1 MPHRPPRCLASL
13 AALAA
18 AAALAHACA
27 APDDETTP
35 PDASQVPVLDAVPAP
50 GPIRDAA
57 GAPAPTP
64 DAAPAAG
71 GDAEPEPNPPPDA
84 AAEPDPTPPTV
95 DPLALAAQV
104 DPDAL
109 RRTIAELEAMG
120 TRYTYSDGDE
130 RARDYLVERLR
141 VLGFEAELDAFTFRG
156 ETAENVI
163 ARKRGTA
170 DAPAVLVFSAHYD
183 STSETPE
190 TLAPGADD
198 NASAVAAVL
207 EAARL
212 LGPLPLAHDVWFVFT
227 AAEEQG
233 SVGSAHLAQRLALER
248 FDVRGVIAPDMIGY
262 WPLGDDDALDVLGD
276 MGSVDLVD
284 RMCSVADALG
294 VPYKRWIEHE
304 YCYGDDHTNFQE
316 RGFPAIAPMDCVEAH
331 NIPASGE
338 ELGHYH
344 RSTDTLD
351 TLHMPF
357 TTRVVGVIV
366 ATLAELARGET
377 GR

>member
-1 MPHRPPRCLASL
+1 MTAPSTALFL
-13 AALAA
+13 ALALLGVASACTEAERDAPASATDDANGGQIAPSVDA
-18 AAALAHACA
+18 AAGPTPDATPTPTPTPDAEPAPSDA
-27 APDDETTP
+27 RAPDATP
-35 PDASQVPVLDAVPAP
+35 PDA
-50 GPIRDAA
+50 
-57 GAPAPTP
+57 GAP
-64 DAAPAAG
+64 
-71 GDAEPEPNPPPDA
+71 
-84 AAEPDPTPPTV
+84 V
-95 DPLALAAQV
+95 DPLALAGQV

-109 RRTIAELEAMG
+109 RETIAALEGMG
-120 TRYTYSDGDE
+120 TRYTYSYGDE

-141 VLGFEAELDAFTFRG
+141 VLGYETELDAFTFRG

-163 ARKRGTA
+163 ARKAGTSAVRG
-170 DAPAVLVFSAHYD
+170 VYVFSAHYD
-183 STSETPE
+183 STSEEPE

-198 NASAVAAVL
+198 NASAVAGVL

-212 LGPLPLAHDVWFVFT
+212 LAPLPLAHDVWFVFT

-248 FDVRGVIAPDMIGY
+248 VDVRGVIAPDMIGY
-262 WPLGDDDALDVLGD
+262 WPLGENDALDVLGD

-284 RMCSVADALG
+284 RMCAVADALG

-338 ELGHYH
+338 TLGHYH
-344 RSTDTLD
+344 RSSDTLE
-351 TLHMPF
+351 TLDLPF

-366 ATLAELARGET
+366 ATLAGLAQGE
-377 GR
+377 

>member
-1 MPHRPPRCLASL
+1 MRTLPNALTATLALLGAVSACTEAERDAPEPAAGDSGGVEAGPDAGRPP
-13 AALAA
+13 
-18 AAALAHACA
+18 
-27 APDDETTP
+27 
-35 PDASQVPVLDAVPAP
+35 
-50 GPIRDAA
+50 
-57 GAPAPTP
+57 APAPDAGPVSSP
-64 DAAPAAG
+64 DAAPVPEDARAPDAA
-71 GDAEPEPNPPPDA
+71 PPDA
-84 AAEPDPTPPTV
+84 GPAV
-95 DPLALAAQV
+95 DPLALAGQV

-109 RRTIAELEAMG
+109 RETIAALEAMG

-141 VLGFEAELDAFTFRG
+141 ALGYEAELDAFTFRG

-163 ARKRGTA
+163 ARKPGTSVS
-170 DAPAVLVFSAHYD
+170 PAVYVFSAHYD
-183 STSETPE
+183 STSEQPE

-198 NASAVAAVL
+198 NASAVAGVL

-212 LGPLPLAHDVWFVFT
+212 LAPLPLAHDVWFVFT

-248 FDVRGVIAPDMIGY
+248 VDVRGVIAPDMIGY

-284 RMCSVADALG
+284 RMCAVADALG

-331 NIPASGE
+331 NLPASGE
-338 ELGHYH
+338 DLGHYH
-344 RSTDTLD
+344 RSSDTLD
-351 TLHMPF
+351 TLHLPF

-366 ATLAELARGET
+366 ATLAGLARGE
-377 GR
+377 